1 MQISN
6 SITNYSIYSQPTQSF
21 RGGNYAEYLSKR
33 QAALKK
39 SYIPIKYWTL
49 DNFDMDKLEGIQK
62 GLKTIGNLTMRQ
74 IKSITEKS
82 VAIILQRGCN
92 NMCAHCFAEA
102 RPESFYRDKDT
113 ISKID
118 FEDFKNFCDDFKTL
132 NNKIGFNIF
141 KRKRR
146 LDYQL
151 LFHDADSSMI
161 MAKDKNGKEYDY
173 LDLSKMLYDTCEQ
186 EVLFD
191 TAGWNIQDKK
201 TQERMEKFVKK
212 FNDNYDEYKFMSIN
226 LSFNPFHSLYYNSVL
241 KEHEGKHEVAQKLRE
256 AYTTRMANVINTM
269 LPILEEHPKNFDI
282 ISRSFPDEKIKEVKG
297 FQKDD
302 LMYLYQEV
310 VSKFGELYEERY
322 KSVYT
327 EKQLEEEFDNTC
339 KYFFNAWDGTR
350 TKIGITGR
358 LTKNFKYKNFRKTM
372 DELYPDAD
380 NKIINKKM
388 LASLIDLNGKV
399 YFTDY
404 LESYPTNIQ
413 LNYIN
418 KDKNTAPIRPELH
431 ERVVE
436 V

>member
-1 MQISN
+1 
-6 SITNYSIYSQPTQSF
+6 
-21 RGGNYAEYLSKR
+21 
-33 QAALKK
+33 
-39 SYIPIKYWTL
+39 
-49 DNFDMDKLEGIQK
+49 
-62 GLKTIGNLTMRQ
+62 
-74 IKSITEKS
+74 
-82 VAIILQRGCN
+82 
-92 NMCAHCFAEA
+92 
-102 RPESFYRDKDT
+102 
-113 ISKID
+113 
-118 FEDFKNFCDDFKTL
+118 
-132 NNKIGFNIF
+132 
-141 KRKRR
+141 
-146 LDYQL
+146 
-151 LFHDADSSMI
+151 MI

-201 TQERMEKFVKK
+201 TQERMENFVKK
-212 FNDNYDEYKFMSIN
+212 FNENYDEYKFMSIN

-241 KEHEGKHEVAQKLRE
+241 KEREGKHEVAQKLRE

-327 EKQLEEEFDNTC
+327 EKQLEEKFDNIC

-418 KDKNTAPIRPELH
+418 KDKNTAPIRPVLH
-431 ERVVE
+431 ERIVE

>member
-1 MQISN
+1 M
-6 SITNYSIYSQPTQSF
+6 
-21 RGGNYAEYLSKR
+21 K
-33 QAALKK
+33 
-39 SYIPIKYWTL
+39 
-49 DNFDMDKLEGIQK
+49 
-62 GLKTIGNLTMRQ
+62 
-74 IKSITEKS
+74 
-82 VAIILQRGCN
+82 
-92 NMCAHCFAEA
+92 
-102 RPESFYRDKDT
+102 
-113 ISKID
+113 
-118 FEDFKNFCDDFKTL
+118 
-132 NNKIGFNIF
+132 
-141 KRKRR
+141 
-146 LDYQL
+146 
-151 LFHDADSSMI
+151 
-161 MAKDKNGKEYDY
+161 
-173 LDLSKMLYDTCEQ
+173 
-186 EVLFD
+186 
-191 TAGWNIQDKK
+191 
-201 TQERMEKFVKK
+201 
-212 FNDNYDEYKFMSIN
+212 
-226 LSFNPFHSLYYNSVL
+226 
-241 KEHEGKHEVAQKLRE
+241 
-256 AYTTRMANVINTM
+256 
-269 LPILEEHPKNFDI
+269 
-282 ISRSFPDEKIKEVKG
+282 KIKEVKG

-327 EKQLEEEFDNTC
+327 EKQLEEKFDNTC

-431 ERVVE
+431 ERIVE

>member
-6 SITNYSIYSQPTQSF
+6 SITNYSIYSQPTQTF
-21 RGGNYAEYLSKR
+21 KGGNYAEYLTKR

-39 SYIPIKYWTL
+39 SHTPAKYWTL
-49 DNFDMDKLEGIQK
+49 DNFDMEKLDGIQE
-62 GLKTIGNLTMRQ
+62 GLKTIGNLTMKQ

-118 FEDFKNFCDDFKTL
+118 FEDFKNFCDDFKAL
-132 NNKIGFNIF
+132 NNKMGFNIF

-151 LFHDADSSMI
+151 FFHDADSSMI

-173 LDLSKMLYDTCEQ
+173 LDLSKMLHDTCEQ

-191 TAGWNIQDKK
+191 TACWNIQDKK
-201 TQERMEKFVKK
+201 TQERMENFVKK
-212 FNDNYDEYKFMSIN
+212 FNENYDEYKFMSIN

-241 KEHEGKHEVAQKLRE
+241 KEREGKHEVAQKLRE

-327 EKQLEEEFDNTC
+327 EKQLEEKFDNIC

-418 KDKNTAPIRPELH
+418 KDKNTAPIRCRSKIEISSF
-431 ERVVE
+431 
-436 V
+436 